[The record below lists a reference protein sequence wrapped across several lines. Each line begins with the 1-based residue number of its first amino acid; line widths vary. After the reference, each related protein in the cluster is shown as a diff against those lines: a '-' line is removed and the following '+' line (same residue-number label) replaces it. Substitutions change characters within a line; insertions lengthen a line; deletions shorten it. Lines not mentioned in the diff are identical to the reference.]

1 MLTCFKFLVPL
12 IIQGGGQRDG
22 GQSFMG
28 VVLICLDVSFA
39 VGSLILLLTMLFLVH
54 APISQRFLFYFACNN
69 VGGRYFLRQDYTI
82 ECFKNAH
89 WEFSIVVISFSIQIL
104 SSSIVQNFIPARKST
119 SRKGDNGIVIVVGGS
134 YIYHGAPVLSSLAAL
149 RCGTDLVYT
158 SVPKINVTPTRA
170 ISPNLIVIPLVD
182 QKLTLGA
189 VKKLVGALPRNLHS
203 ATIGMGLA
211 IQEKNSL
218 LYLVKSLL
226 DRDVRLSLDA
236 SALIPE
242 VLPLLANKN
251 VVVTPHSGE
260 FKRLFGDVP
269 PDSQN
274 ERIPLVEQH
283 ALDNGITILLKGP
296 TDIISNGKTTY
307 LCEKNTPAMTVGG
320 TGDVLSG
327 LVAGLLSKNRNSLES
342 AAAASFICG
351 LAGKHVQD
359 KLGLHMT
366 SMDLID
372 AIPNVMKPFDK
383 II

>member
-1 MLTCFKFLVPL
+1 MLE
-12 IIQGGGQRDG
+12 
-22 GQSFMG
+22 S
-28 VVLICLDVSFA
+28 
-39 VGSLILLLTMLFLVH
+39 
-54 APISQRFLFYFACNN
+54 
-69 VGGRYFLRQDYTI
+69 
-82 ECFKNAH
+82 
-89 WEFSIVVISFSIQIL
+89 QIL

-242 VLPLLANKN
+242 VLPFLANKN

-269 PDSQN
+269 SDSQN
-274 ERIPLVEQH
+274 ERITLVEQH

-307 LCEKNTPAMTVGG
+307 LCEKNTPGMTVGG

-342 AAAASFICG
+342 AATASFICG

>member
-1 MLTCFKFLVPL
+1 MET
-12 IIQGGGQRDG
+12 Q
-22 GQSFMG
+22 
-28 VVLICLDVSFA
+28 
-39 VGSLILLLTMLFLVH
+39 T
-54 APISQRFLFYFACNN
+54 
-69 VGGRYFLRQDYTI
+69 
-82 ECFKNAH
+82 
-89 WEFSIVVISFSIQIL
+89 L
-104 SSSIVQNFIPARKST
+104 SSSIIQNFIPARKSN
-119 SRKGDNGIVIVVGGS
+119 SRKGDNGIVLVIGGS

-158 SVPKINVTPTRA
+158 CVPKINVTPTRA

-218 LYLVKSLL
+218 LHLVKSLL

-242 VLPLLANKN
+242 VLPILAHKN
-251 VVVTPHSGE
+251 VVVTPHAGE
-260 FKRLFGDVP
+260 FKRLFGDIP
-269 PDSQN
+269 SDSN
-274 ERIPLVEQH
+274 IERIKLVEEN
-283 ALDNGITILLKGP
+283 ALKYGITVLLKGP
-296 TDIISNGKTTY
+296 TDIISDGKITY

-327 LVAGLLSKNRNSLES
+327 LVAGLLSTNRNSLES
-342 AAAASFICG
+342 AAAASYICG
-351 LAGKHVQD
+351 LAGKEVQE

-366 SMDLID
+366 SVDLID
-372 AIPNVMKPFDK
+372 SIPAAMKPFDK
-383 II
+383 IT

>member
-1 MLTCFKFLVPL
+1 MEPQL
-12 IIQGGGQRDG
+12 
-22 GQSFMG
+22 
-28 VVLICLDVSFA
+28 
-39 VGSLILLLTMLFLVH
+39 
-54 APISQRFLFYFACNN
+54 
-69 VGGRYFLRQDYTI
+69 
-82 ECFKNAH
+82 
-89 WEFSIVVISFSIQIL
+89 L
-104 SSSIVQNFIPARKST
+104 SSSIVENFIPARKSA
-119 SRKGDNGIVIVVGGS
+119 SRKGNNGIVLVIGGS
-134 YIYHGAPVLSSLAAL
+134 YIYHGAPILSSLAAL

-218 LYLVKSLL
+218 LHLVESLL
-226 DRDVRLSLDA
+226 NRDVRLSLDA

-251 VVVTPHSGE
+251 VVITPHTGE
-260 FKRLFGDVP
+260 FRRLFGDAP
-269 PDSQN
+269 SDSKN
-274 ERIPLVEQH
+274 ERIQLVEKH

-296 TDIISNGKTTY
+296 TDIISNGNTTY
-307 LCEKNTPAMTVGG
+307 LCQKNTPAMTVGG

-327 LVAGLLSKNRNSLES
+327 LVAGLLSNNRNSLES
-342 AAAASFICG
+342 AAAAAFICG
-351 LAGKHVQD
+351 LTGKQVQD

-372 AIPNVMKPFDK
+372 AIPSIMKPFDK

>member
-1 MLTCFKFLVPL
+1 M
-12 IIQGGGQRDG
+12 
-22 GQSFMG
+22 
-28 VVLICLDVSFA
+28 
-39 VGSLILLLTMLFLVH
+39 ILSAT
-54 APISQRFLFYFACNN
+54 
-69 VGGRYFLRQDYTI
+69 TI
-82 ECFKNAH
+82 E
-89 WEFSIVVISFSIQIL
+89 
-104 SSSIVQNFIPARKST
+104 NFIAPRKST
-119 SRKGDNGIVIVVGGS
+119 SRKGENGIVLVVGGS

-149 RCGTDLVYT
+149 RSGTDLVYT
-158 SVPKINVTPTRA
+158 SVPKINVASTRS

-218 LYLVKSLL
+218 LHLVKSLL

-242 VLPLLANKN
+242 VLPILANKN
-251 VVVTPHSGE
+251 VVVTPHAGE
-260 FKRLFGDVP
+260 FKRLFGEILS
-269 PDSQN
+269 DSTS
-274 ERIPLVEQH
+274 ERINLVEQN
-283 ALDNGITILLKGP
+283 ALKYGITILLKGP
-296 TDIISNGKTTY
+296 TDVISDGNITY

-327 LVAGLLSKNRNSLES
+327 LVAGLLSNNRNCLES
-342 AAAASFICG
+342 AAAASFICS
-351 LAGKHVQD
+351 LAGKEIQS
-359 KLGLHMT
+359 KLGLHIT

-372 AIPNVMKPFDK
+372 ELPNVMKPFDK